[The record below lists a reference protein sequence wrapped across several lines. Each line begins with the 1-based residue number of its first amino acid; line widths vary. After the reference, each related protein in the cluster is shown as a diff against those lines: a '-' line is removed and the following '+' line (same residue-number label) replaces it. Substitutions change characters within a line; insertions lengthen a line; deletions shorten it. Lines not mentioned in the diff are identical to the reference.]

1 MKGKVELVTT
11 QRTGDS
17 DRYEVSLTITVKKG
31 LTYER
36 SDELMKQ
43 LWAEYKGKMVEIWP
57 LITEV
62 KEAYLEAA

>member
-1 MKGKVELVTT
+1 MKGKVETITT

-36 SDELMKQ
+36 SNELMKQ
-43 LWAEYKGKMVEIWP
+43 LWTKYKDKMLE
-57 LITEV
+57 ITE
-62 KEAYLEAA
+62 ADQTQTTQAG

>member
-1 MKGKVELVTT
+1 MKGKVEEVTT
-11 QRTGDS
+11 QKTGDS

-43 LWAEYKGKMVEIWP
+43 LWEEYKGKMVEIWP
-57 LITEV
+57 LQTEG
-62 KEAYLEAA
+62 KETSLEAA

>member
-1 MKGKVELVTT
+1 MKGKVEEATT
-11 QRTGDS
+11 RRTGDS